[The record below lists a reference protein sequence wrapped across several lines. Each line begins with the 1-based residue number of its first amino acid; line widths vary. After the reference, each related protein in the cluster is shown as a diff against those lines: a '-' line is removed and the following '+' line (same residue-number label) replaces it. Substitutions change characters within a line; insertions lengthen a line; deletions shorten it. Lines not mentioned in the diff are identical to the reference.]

1 MIEQGRAWGGAC
13 CEREN
18 PGFVKDKLKYYFT
31 YLWEW
36 QLTLIILEPETQL
49 LIKI

>member
-1 MIEQGRAWGGAC
+1 MIEQGRAMGGRDAK
-13 CEREN
+13 EN